1 MQCISA
7 TRPDRIQINVRHD
20 GIAECQIHRNIRE
33 ITDSEGNTA
42 FASDCVNFAGD
53 YTASYI
59 EEHEEELWRLFDD
72 TPIVRRIASEEG
84 ITAEHDD
91 AIIELFEMMIGE

>member
-1 MQCISA
+1 MS
-7 TRPDRIQINVRHD
+7 
-20 GIAECQIHRNIRE
+20 
-33 ITDSEGNTA
+33 
-42 FASDCVNFAGD
+42 FKGD
-53 YTASYI
+53 YTAAYM

-72 TPIVRRIASEEG
+72 TPLNERIASEEG